1 MRKEKERC
9 TQKQPRTVEWEAIA
23 TRGEFTHRFGLDLAR
38 GKPGNLRNQGF
49 WALALL
55 PVGER

>member
-23 TRGEFTHRFGLDLAR
+23 TRGEFTHRFGLDL
-38 GKPGNLRNQGF
+38 F
-49 WALALL
+49 WCYLNSFMLSFD
-55 PVGER
+55 